1 MVKYTYTPSPFD
13 FDQQT
18 IALLKQIWN
27 FNTHSDKAICVD
39 CLAREEWCIERVR
52 QKWKPDF
59 VCFDSTIRKI
69 RARDRCFIDFDTINL
84 WEMTN
89 EQFELLLKNNF
100 F

>member
-27 FNTHSDKAICVD
+27 FNTHSDKAKCVD

-59 VCFDSTIRKI
+59 VLIRRLEKLEPE
-69 RARDRCFIDFDTINL
+69 T
-84 WEMTN
+84 EV
-89 EQFELLLKNNF
+89 LLILIQLICGK
-100 F
+100 